1 MTSMR
6 PASVVCT
13 RHGLRYDP
21 EQAQGCSRCA
31 AEQASTTRRKLLL
44 LGIGGAVLGA
54 AALAA
59 KHLADSGLAGAPHA
73 PASSAGAAPKA
84 HALSYGAGREG
95 FVYAPE
101 SASGPRPLLL
111 LFDPSGR
118 AGSIVRRYM
127 PAAQRKGCIVAASTH
142 VRNGSADDDDEREL
156 LSLLETLR
164 SQYPVDAQRVYTAGF
179 SGGGCGAYRLAIVR
193 RDVVRGAIVE
203 CGHMGPWREVGGQAR
218 SDSAFYLFTRSTDM
232 NRAATHELAGVMRA
246 AGCRTELAE
255 QPGGHTPME
264 GAEIDAALA
273 FMLPA

>member
-6 PASVVCT
+6 PSSVVCA

-21 EQAQGCSRCA
+21 EQAHGCSRCI
-31 AEQASTTRRKLLL
+31 AEQASTTRRQLLR
-44 LGIGGAVLGA
+44 LGIGGALLGA

-59 KHLADSGLAGAPHA
+59 KHAVDSGLVGASHA
-73 PASSAGAAPKA
+73 PASPAGAAPKP
-84 HALSYGAGREG
+84 HAVTYGAGREG
-95 FVYAPE
+95 FVFAPE
-101 SASGPRPLLL
+101 SPSGPRPLLL

-118 AGSIVRRYM
+118 AASIVRRYTA
-127 PAAQRKGCIVAASTH
+127 AAQQRGCIVAASSH
-142 VRNGSADDDDEREL
+142 VRNGSADADDEREL
-156 LSLLETLR
+156 LSLLDTLGT
-164 SQYPVDAQRVYTAGF
+164 QYSVDAQRVYTAGF

-193 RDVVRGAIVE
+193 QNLVRGAIVE

-246 AGCRTELAE
+246 AGCRVQLAE
-255 QPGGHTPME
+255 EPGGHTPME

-273 FMLPA
+273 FVLQA